1 LVGGGYD
8 TLLTTCDLYRTLGTG
23 GMGIPRKHPLLV
35 VAVAAVAL
43 AVAGCSSS
51 SGGSSGP
58 GSVGT
63 TRGGSSGGGFV
74 PASGTADT
82 GELFPSYTN
91 KEAGYSLDYPGG
103 WRVSEKGSDV
113 RIARFGNSI
122 TVVVRPRDKA
132 PFYKGYQ
139 QQLET
144 LLAKHDKKLLSKID
158 RPASL
163 FTVGKDRITKAV
175 IEQVRPTGAPPAPDE
190 TVVTYRYLFW
200 KDGKLAQVSMS
211 SVKGIDNSAA
221 FDLMASSFRWN

>member
-1 LVGGGYD
+1 
-8 TLLTTCDLYRTLGTG
+8 
-23 GMGIPRKHPLLV
+23 MGIPRTHPLLV
-35 VAVAAVAL
+35 VAVAAVAF

-58 GSVGT
+58 SSVGT
-63 TRGGSSGGGFV
+63 TPGGSTGTFV

-82 GELFPSYTN
+82 GELFPTYTN

-122 TVVVRPRDKA
+122 TVVVRPRPQA
-132 PFYKGYQ
+132 TYYKGYET
-139 QQLET
+139 QLET
-144 LLAKHDKKLLSKID
+144 LLAKNDKKLLSKID
-158 RPASL
+158 QPAKL
-163 FTVGKDRITKAV
+163 FKVGKDKITKVV

-190 TVVTYRYLFW
+190 TVVTSRYLFW
-200 KDGKLAQVSMS
+200 KDGKLALVAMS

-221 FDLMASSFRWN
+221 FDLMASTFRWN

>member
-1 LVGGGYD
+1 
-8 TLLTTCDLYRTLGTG
+8 
-23 GMGIPRKHPLLV
+23 MGIPRTHPLLV
-35 VAVAAVAL
+35 VAAAAVAF

-51 SGGSSGP
+51 SGGGSGP
-58 GSVGT
+58 SSVGT
-63 TRGGSSGGGFV
+63 TPGGSTGTFV

-82 GELFPSYTN
+82 GELFPTYTN

-113 RIARFGNSI
+113 RIARFGNAI
-122 TVVVRPRDKA
+122 TVVVVPTAKA
-132 PFYKGYQ
+132 PYYKGYQ
-139 QQLET
+139 TRLET
-144 LLAKHDKKLLSKID
+144 VLAKHDKKLLSKID
-158 RPASL
+158 KPASL
-163 FTVGKDRITKAV
+163 FTVGKDKITKVV

-200 KDGKLAQVSMS
+200 NDGKLAVVSMS